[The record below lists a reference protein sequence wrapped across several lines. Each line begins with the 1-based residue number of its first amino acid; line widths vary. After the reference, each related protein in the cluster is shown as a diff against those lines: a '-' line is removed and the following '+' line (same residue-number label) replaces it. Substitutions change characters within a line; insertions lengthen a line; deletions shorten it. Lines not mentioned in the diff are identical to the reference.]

1 MIESR
6 EREVGRREKEF
17 ELKQAEIHA
26 VAHEEA
32 RASVESQIEN
42 LLREKASLMI
52 ERKRFED
59 EKTHDASLRLAISE
73 MRAKHREME
82 TEISN
87 KEDEIQTLKATLVRL
102 QNSLIAEDKD
112 VSKVLFHVLSN
123 FLTF

>member
-1 MIESR
+1 M
-6 EREVGRREKEF
+6 
-17 ELKQAEIHA
+17 
-26 VAHEEA
+26 AHEEA

-123 FLTF
+123 FLIF

>member
-1 MIESR
+1 
-6 EREVGRREKEF
+6 
-17 ELKQAEIHA
+17 LKQSEIHA

-59 EKTHDASLRLAISE
+59 EKTHDTSLRLAISE
-73 MRAKHREME
+73 MRTKHREME

-112 VSKVLFHVLSN
+112 VSKVSPSRLSPCPSP
-123 FLTF
+123 FP